1 MAVHCRGKRL
11 IHLHDKSII
20 TSAKE
25 DMEEI
30 QEVNMSI
37 MKVVADAEASRN
49 IDMLLACKVAS
60 MCHAVFLF
68 KKSCLLL
75 GCLLQSCFKPT
86 SLGSELEG
94 LPRC

>member
-68 KKSCLLL
+68 KKSCLLV
-75 GCLLQSCFKPT
+75 GACC
-86 SLGSELEG
+86 SLASS
-94 LPRC
+94 PQA